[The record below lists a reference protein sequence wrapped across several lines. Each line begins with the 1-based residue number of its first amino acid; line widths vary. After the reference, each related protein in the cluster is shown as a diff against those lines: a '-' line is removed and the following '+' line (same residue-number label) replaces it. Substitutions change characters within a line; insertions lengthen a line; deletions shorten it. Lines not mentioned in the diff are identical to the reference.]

1 METNQE
7 RPKNY
12 LVESILAT
20 LFCCLPLGI
29 VAIINASKVNSAYDA
44 KNYEEA
50 QKASNDAKKWM
61 KYAIIAGVVGIILYL
76 VFIFAMGGLAM
87 LSGGSGY

>member
-1 METNQE
+1 MESNPT

-29 VAIINASKVNSAYDA
+29 VAIIKASNVNSAYDSGNFA
-44 KNYEEA
+44 EA
-50 QKASNDAKKWM
+50 EKASAEAKKWM
-61 KYAIIAGVVGIILYL
+61 RYAVIGGA
-76 VFIFAMGGLAM
+76 VFIVLYILFIVLVGGMAALG
-87 LSGGSGY
+87 GGSY

>member
-1 METNQE
+1 METNQA

-29 VAIINASKVNSAYDA
+29 VAIINASKVNSAFDA
-44 KNYEEA
+44 GNHDEA
-50 QKASNDAKKWM
+50 QKASDDAKKWM
-61 KYAIIAGVVGIILYL
+61 KYSIIAGVVVIVLYI
-76 VFIFAMGGLAM
+76 VFVVLLGVGGT
-87 LSGGSGY
+87 LSGGY

>member
-1 METNQE
+1 METNQP

-29 VAIINASKVNSAYDA
+29 VAIIHASKVNSAYDSG
-44 KNYEEA
+44 NHEEA
-50 QKASNDAKKWM
+50 QRASDDAKKWM
-61 KYAIIAGVVGIILYL
+61 KYAVISGIVVTVLYL
-76 VFIFAMGGLAM
+76 ILVFGLGIGGAM
-87 LSGGSGY
+87 LNGGY

>member
-1 METNQE
+1 METNQA

-29 VAIINASKVNSAYDA
+29 VAIINASKVNSAFDSG
-44 KNYEEA
+44 NIEEA
-50 QKASNDAKKWM
+50 QKASSEAKKWM
-61 KYAIIAGVVGIILYL
+61 KYAIIAGVVGIVLYIVL
-76 VFIFAMGGLAM
+76 VLVIGIGGAFAGG
-87 LSGGSGY
+87 GF